1 MVPKGTQKM
10 LSLPEEPDE
19 ELNEA
24 PALEQRADEPGGD
37 ERDAAEDLQR
47 AARFPPAGEAAVEIF
62 PTSPCLTILVVM
74 SGTLLGSCSVPHG
87 SHLHVRRRSRCLLPS
102 SPCLRIKRLRKKK
115 RRKKKWK

>member
-10 LSLPEEPDE
+10 LPLPEEPDE

-62 PTSPCLTILVVM
+62 PPGGDERDAAEGVAACRM
-74 SGTLLGSCSVPHG
+74 VPTC
-87 SHLHVRRRSRCLLPS
+87 R
-102 SPCLRIKRLRKKK
+102 
-115 RRKKKWK
+115 

>member
-10 LSLPEEPDE
+10 LPLPEEPDE

-37 ERDAAEDLQR
+37 ERDAAEDLQP

-62 PTSPCLTILVVM
+62 PPDQP
-74 SGTLLGSCSVPHG
+74 LLNDPGGDVRVAAEGVAACRMVPTC
-87 SHLHVRRRSRCLLPS
+87 R
-102 SPCLRIKRLRKKK
+102 
-115 RRKKKWK
+115 